1 MFETRF
7 MFFPA
12 QLCDV
17 HESGRVLVLL
27 RGRFCDFGLCVRGRI
42 EGPVFEG
49 LLELL
54 WVGHVVPEVIEAAP
68 PGLGIVVLPLVED
81 ALDFFLAFE
90 RAASHRW
97 LNP

>member
-27 RGRFCDFGLCVRGRI
+27 RGRFCDFGLCVRGQI
-42 EGPVFEG
+42 ERPVFEI
-49 LLELL
+49 LRDFLQLDEPTCRIMPATPH
-54 WVGHVVPEVIEAAP
+54 VGVVFAEFI
-68 PGLGIVVLPLVED
+68 
-81 ALDFFLAFE
+81 
-90 RAASHRW
+90 
-97 LNP
+97 